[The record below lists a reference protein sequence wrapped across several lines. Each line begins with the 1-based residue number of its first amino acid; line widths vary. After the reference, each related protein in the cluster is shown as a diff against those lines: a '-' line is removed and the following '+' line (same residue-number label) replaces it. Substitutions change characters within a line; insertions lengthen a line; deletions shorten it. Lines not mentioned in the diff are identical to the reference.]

1 VAELLPR
8 LPRVELLIGCR
19 LGEIDAT
26 VVERMMSL
34 RLREDTDLDFK
45 RDEYAS
51 TDKGHQDAA
60 TDVAAMANG
69 PGGVIFLGVRDH
81 DGAAAELV
89 PVTFSERTE
98 LRLRQAII
106 SRTAPAPSFVVHR
119 VPLAADPE
127 HGVYLII
134 VPPSPYAPHAV
145 RTDSRLGYPRR
156 SGPHTRWLSE
166 SEVADA
172 YRSRFISGEQ
182 RAARIEGVRNAG
194 EWMLATNE
202 IWLTTSIVPAVP
214 GSFAVS
220 RRSMNE
226 LKNASMKWTELG
238 YTSRVFNAYPQA
250 EADVGRVI
258 ISAGR
263 QGSSRTSTA
272 GHAEFHTDGSA
283 FAATRI
289 GTILAQPPIGFVDD
303 EMLVEAVL
311 ATTTLCLEFVTE
323 RSGAVGDAYVST
335 SIIAAI
341 AGLELELTH
350 SRFHGVRQPFEGTH
364 HVASPH
370 VSRAFISLE
379 DAVTAQGRLIIARM
393 QLAEIFQ
400 WFGYPD
406 VPQITEAGK
415 LRRPY
420 IAQHNRPRVEAWA
433 TANGVEIVDT
443 TIEVEP

>member
-1 VAELLPR
+1 MAELLPR
-8 LPRVELLIGCR
+8 LPRVEALIGCR
-19 LGEIDAT
+19 LAEIDAA
-26 VVERMMSL
+26 VIERLISL
-34 RLREDTDLDFK
+34 RLREDTDVDFK
-45 RDEYAS
+45 RDDYAA

-69 PGGVIFLGVRDH
+69 QGGVIFLGIRDH

-89 PVTFSERTE
+89 PVTFSETTE

-106 SRTAPAPSFVVHR
+106 SRTAPAPFFVVHR
-119 VPLAADPE
+119 VPHAADRE

-145 RTDSRLGYPRR
+145 RTGSSLGYPVRA
-156 SGPHTRWLSE
+156 GAHTRWLAE

-182 RAARIEGVRNAG
+182 RAARLETVRDAG
-194 EWMLATNE
+194 ERMLATNE

-226 LKNASMKWTELG
+226 LKDASMKWTELG
-238 YTSRVFNAYPQA
+238 FTSHLFNAYPQA
-250 EADVGRVI
+250 EADVGRVV

-272 GHAEFHTDGSA
+272 VHAELHTDGSA

-289 GTILAQPPIGFVDD
+289 GMAQPPIGFVDD

-311 ATTTLCLEFVTE
+311 ATTALCLEFVTE

-341 AGLELELTH
+341 SGLALELTH
-350 SRFHGVRQPFEGTH
+350 SRSFGTRQPFEGAH
-364 HVASPH
+364 HVASTH

-379 DAVTAQGRLIIARM
+379 DAVTAHGRLIIARM

-420 IAQHNRPRVEAWA
+420 IAPQNRPRVEAWA
-433 TANGVEIVDT
+433 TANGVELVDT
-443 TIEVEP
+443 TLDVEP